1 MARPP
6 VSFSEEQRESIKVMA
21 GIGIIHK
28 NIAKVMGTTSKT
40 LRKHCKHELDVGGT
54 EATMEVAK
62 SLYNLAVGGNV
73 AACIFWMKARAGWT
87 ERHEVTG
94 KGGKDLIPKLDLDDR
109 VELGRRLAFT
119 LAEAAHN
126 LPDEEAEPEA

>member
-1 MARPP
+1 MGRPNTE
-6 VSFSEEQRESIKVMA
+6 FSEEQRKTIKAMA
-21 GIGIIHK
+21 GYGIPHK
-28 NIAKVMGTTSKT
+28 DIARVHGVSEKT
-40 LRKHCKHELDVGGT
+40 LRKHCKEELVAGGI
-54 EATMEVAK
+54 EATAAVAK
-62 SLYNLAVGGNV
+62 SLFNLAIGGNV

-94 KGGKDLIPKLDLDDR
+94 KGGKDLMPKLDLDDR

-126 LPDEEAEPEA
+126 MPDEQATKN

>member
-87 ERHEVTG
+87 ERREVTG
-94 KGGKDLIPKLDLDDR
+94 KGGADLIPRLDLNDR
-109 VELGRRLAFT
+109 VALGRRLAFT

>member
-1 MARPP
+1 MGRPNTE
-6 VSFSEEQRESIKVMA
+6 FSEEQRKTIKAMA
-21 GIGIIHK
+21 GYGIPHK
-28 NIAKVMGTTSKT
+28 DIARVHGVSEKT
-40 LRKHCKHELDVGGT
+40 LRKHCKEELVAGGI
-54 EATMEVAK
+54 EATAAVAK

-87 ERHEVTG
+87 ERHEITG
-94 KGGKDLIPKLDLDDR
+94 KGGKDLIPKLDLTNR

-126 LPDEEAEPEA
+126 MPAEAEPKQE

>member
-6 VSFSEEQRESIKVMA
+6 ASFSEEQRESIKVMA

-94 KGGKDLIPKLDLDDR
+94 KDRKDLIPRLDINDR
-109 VELGRRLAFT
+109 VALGRALAFT

-126 LPDEEAEPEA
+126 MPDEEAEPEA